1 MRNNKLLLLFALFD
15 ISVLSSGIIG
25 DAAAASRISYTQNS
39 VSYALGQTITP
50 NLASCA
56 GTLSNVSI
64 SPALPDGMTINPTS
78 GTISGLPTQ
87 IVIGTV
93 YKVSGQCNAAPV
105 AGLVA
110 LGVGDAKTAYYV
122 DNVNGN
128 DSADGHTPA
137 TAWKTLTQV
146 NNAALGPNTSVRFK
160 RGGVW
165 RGQLV
170 LQSGSSAGGLY
181 YDAYGTGPNPVLMGS
196 VSADNPAGWTPNPYM
211 KWAPSG
217 TGGWTNVGGNIWKS
231 NAIFAPLPGY
241 TNGQPYNN
249 ANDVGNIIYN
259 PTPTTI
265 ATGVEGM
272 TGSPSAGT
280 GQLTNGTSVLTSPGM
295 WLFNTNDY
303 HVYLYST
310 TNPDT
315 AFPNLELAINTNIV
329 DFISASYV
337 YLQNFAIK
345 YGAGGGV
352 YSSSNAS
359 HVTLRDLQI
368 SYIGG
373 GNLGGGGIRYGDAIT
388 FFGNADNDL
397 VERVQS
403 WQIYDGGPNNQA
415 DGGNI
420 TVNNIT
426 YRNNI
431 VWNAIYSF
439 PMFFNDGGN
448 TVSNIIVENNTFVGS
463 DTWSVNQRTN
473 GNQQFGLYIPLA
485 GNPAI
490 SNIIFKNNVFYNF
503 VGCGIVMS
511 SLTQWQGIMKM
522 DYNDWLGSG
531 GLSPTAICPSP
542 PTNAITISA
551 WAPTY
556 PAEQHGIELN
566 PNFVNLSTGDFHPAT
581 GSPLI
586 NAGANLFSAG
596 VTLDFYRN
604 PRPATGAFDIG
615 AIQHISTP

>member
-1 MRNNKLLLLFALFD
+1 MRNNKMLLLFAVFGISFLFF
-15 ISVLSSGIIG
+15 GIIG
-25 DAAAASRISYTQNS
+25 DATAASGISYTQNP
-39 VSYALGQTITP
+39 VTYALGQTVTS

-56 GTLSNVSI
+56 GTLSNVSV
-64 SPALPDGMTINPTS
+64 SPALPDGMTIVSTT
-78 GTISGLPTQ
+78 GTIYGLPTQ
-87 IVIGTV
+87 IVASTA
-93 YKVSGQCNAAPV
+93 YTVSGQCAAAPV
-105 AGLVA
+105 TGILT
-110 LGVGDAKTAYYV
+110 LGIGDAPTAYYV

-128 DSADGHTPA
+128 DGADGHTPA
-137 TAWKTLTQV
+137 TAWKSLTQV

-165 RGQLV
+165 RGQLIM
-170 LQSGSSAGGLY
+170 QGGSSAGGLY
-181 YDAYGTGPNPVLMGS
+181 YDAYGTGPLPVLMGS
-196 VSADNPAGWTPNPYM
+196 VSADNPPGWTPNPYM

-231 NAIFAPLPGY
+231 NATFAPLSGFP
-241 TNGQPYNN
+241 NGQPYNN

-280 GQLTNGTSVLTSPGM
+280 GQLTNNTSVLTSPGM

-303 HVYLYST
+303 HVYVYST

-329 DFISASYV
+329 ELKNTSYA

-345 YGAGGGV
+345 YGAGSGV
-352 YSSSNAS
+352 YSSNNAS

-373 GNLGGGGIRYGDAIT
+373 GNLGGGGIRYGDAIA

-397 VERVQS
+397 VERVKA
-403 WQIYDGGPNNQA
+403 WEIYDGGPNNQG
-415 DGGNI
+415 DSPNL

-431 VWNAIYSF
+431 VVNAITPF
-439 PMFFNDGGN
+439 PMFYNGVAN
-448 TVSNIIVENNTFVGS
+448 NVSNIFVENNTFVGTNS
-463 DTWSVNQRTN
+463 WSVNQRTN
-473 GNQQFGLYIPLA
+473 GNQQFGLYLPLG

-490 SNIIFKNNVFYNF
+490 SNIVFENNVFF
-503 VGCGIVMS
+503 DFAGCAIVIGS
-511 SLTQWQGIMKM
+511 YTQWQGLMTM
-522 DYNDWLGSG
+522 DYNDWLSSRGPSLTWICG
-531 GLSPTAICPSP
+531 PPYAPTV
-542 PTNAITISA
+542 SA

-586 NAGANLFSAG
+586 NAGTNLFSAG
-596 VTLDFYRN
+596 VVLDFNRN

-615 AIQHISTP
+615 AFQHLSSP